1 MKWTIEKYLVIS
13 LFSLMNL
20 DKKIRLTTEMLNA
33 KIMDEKQ
40 KLETYLL
47 FQIDQLN
54 QRLDEVLNRVN
65 LLSLKLDSVIDDLA
79 NMKGNVDDINSSLDN
94 LH

>member
-1 MKWTIEKYLVIS
+1 
-13 LFSLMNL
+13 MNI

-47 FQIDQLN
+47 LQIDQLN
-54 QRLDEVLNRVN
+54 QRLDEVLNRAN

-79 NMKGNVDDINSSLDN
+79 NMKVNVDDINSSLDN
-94 LH
+94 LL

>member
-1 MKWTIEKYLVIS
+1 
-13 LFSLMNL
+13 MNL

-79 NMKGNVDDINSSLDN
+79 NMKVNVDDINSSLDN

>member
-1 MKWTIEKYLVIS
+1 
-13 LFSLMNL
+13 MNL

-47 FQIDQLN
+47 LQIDQLN

-94 LH
+94 LP

>member
-1 MKWTIEKYLVIS
+1 
-13 LFSLMNL
+13 MNL

-47 FQIDQLN
+47 LQIDQLN
-54 QRLDEVLNRVN
+54 QRLDEVLNRAN
-65 LLSLKLDSVIDDLA
+65 LISLKLDSVIDDLA
-79 NMKGNVDDINSSLDN
+79 KMKVNVDDINSSLDN
-94 LH
+94 LP

>member
-1 MKWTIEKYLVIS
+1 
-13 LFSLMNL
+13 MNL

>member
-1 MKWTIEKYLVIS
+1 
-13 LFSLMNL
+13 MNI

-47 FQIDQLN
+47 LQIDQLN

-79 NMKGNVDDINSSLDN
+79 KMKVNVDDINSSLDN
-94 LH
+94 LL

>member
-1 MKWTIEKYLVIS
+1 
-13 LFSLMNL
+13 MNI

-47 FQIDQLN
+47 LQIDQLH

-79 NMKGNVDDINSSLDN
+79 NMKVNVDDINSSLDN

>member
-1 MKWTIEKYLVIS
+1 
-13 LFSLMNL
+13 MNI

-40 KLETYLL
+40 KLEAKIDHTETYLL
-47 FQIDQLN
+47 LQIDQLN
-54 QRLDEVLNRVN
+54 QRLDEVLNRVK

-79 NMKGNVDDINSSLDN
+79 KMKVNVDDINSSLDN

>member
-1 MKWTIEKYLVIS
+1 
-13 LFSLMNL
+13 MNF
-20 DKKIRLTTEMLNA
+20 DKKIQLTTEMLNA

-47 FQIDQLN
+47 LQIDQLN

-79 NMKGNVDDINSSLDN
+79 KMKVNVDDINNSLEN
-94 LH
+94 LL

>member
-1 MKWTIEKYLVIS
+1 
-13 LFSLMNL
+13 MNI
-20 DKKIRLTTEMLNA
+20 DKKIRLTTEMLNT

-40 KLETYLL
+40 KLEAKIDHTETYLL
-47 FQIDQLN
+47 LQIDQLH

-79 NMKGNVDDINSSLDN
+79 NMKVNVDDINSSLDN

>member
-1 MKWTIEKYLVIS
+1 
-13 LFSLMNL
+13 MNL
-20 DKKIRLTTEMLNA
+20 DKKIRLTTEMLNT

-40 KLETYLL
+40 KLEAKIDHTETYLL
-47 FQIDQLN
+47 LQIDQLN

-79 NMKGNVDDINSSLDN
+79 KMKVNVDDINSSLDN
-94 LH
+94 LP

>member
-1 MKWTIEKYLVIS
+1 
-13 LFSLMNL
+13 MNL

-79 NMKGNVDDINSSLDN
+79 NMKVNVDDINSSLDN
-94 LH
+94 LP

>member
-1 MKWTIEKYLVIS
+1 
-13 LFSLMNL
+13 MNI
-20 DKKIRLTTEMLNA
+20 DKKIQLTTEMLNA

-40 KLETYLL
+40 KLEAKVDHTETYLL
-47 FQIDQLN
+47 LQIDQLN

-79 NMKGNVDDINSSLDN
+79 NMKVNVDDINSSLDN

>member
-1 MKWTIEKYLVIS
+1 
-13 LFSLMNL
+13 MNI

-40 KLETYLL
+40 KLETYMLL
-47 FQIDQLN
+47 QIDQLH

-79 NMKGNVDDINSSLDN
+79 KMKVNVDDINSSLDN
-94 LH
+94 LP

>member
-1 MKWTIEKYLVIS
+1 
-13 LFSLMNL
+13 MNL

-47 FQIDQLN
+47 LQIDQLN
-54 QRLDEVLNRVN
+54 QRLDEVLNRAN
-65 LLSLKLDSVIDDLA
+65 LISLKLDSVIDDLA
-79 NMKGNVDDINSSLDN
+79 KMKVNVDDINSSLDN

>member
-1 MKWTIEKYLVIS
+1 
-13 LFSLMNL
+13 MNI

-47 FQIDQLN
+47 LQIDQLN
-54 QRLDEVLNRVN
+54 QRLDEVLNRAN
-65 LLSLKLDSVIDDLA
+65 LISLKLDSVIDDLA
-79 NMKGNVDDINSSLDN
+79 KMKVNVDDINSSLDN
-94 LH
+94 LP

>member
-1 MKWTIEKYLVIS
+1 
-13 LFSLMNL
+13 MNL

-47 FQIDQLN
+47 LQIDQLN

-79 NMKGNVDDINSSLDN
+79 NMKVNVDDINSSLDN
-94 LH
+94 LP

>member
-1 MKWTIEKYLVIS
+1 
-13 LFSLMNL
+13 MNI

-40 KLETYLL
+40 KLEAKIDHTETYLL
-47 FQIDQLN
+47 LQIDQLN

-79 NMKGNVDDINSSLDN
+79 KMKVNVDDINSSLDN
-94 LH
+94 LP

>member
-1 MKWTIEKYLVIS
+1 
-13 LFSLMNL
+13 MNI

-47 FQIDQLN
+47 LQIDQLN

-79 NMKGNVDDINSSLDN
+79 KMKVNVDDINSSLDN
-94 LH
+94 LP

>member
-1 MKWTIEKYLVIS
+1 
-13 LFSLMNL
+13 MNL

-47 FQIDQLN
+47 LQIDQLN

-79 NMKGNVDDINSSLDN
+79 KMKVNVDDINNSLEN

>member
-1 MKWTIEKYLVIS
+1 
-13 LFSLMNL
+13 MNL

-47 FQIDQLN
+47 LQIDQLN

>member
-1 MKWTIEKYLVIS
+1 
-13 LFSLMNL
+13 MNL

-47 FQIDQLN
+47 LQIDQLN

-79 NMKGNVDDINSSLDN
+79 KMKVNVDDINSSLDN

>member
-1 MKWTIEKYLVIS
+1 
-13 LFSLMNL
+13 MNI

-47 FQIDQLN
+47 LQIDQLN

-79 NMKGNVDDINSSLDN
+79 KMKVNVDDINSSLDN

>member
-1 MKWTIEKYLVIS
+1 
-13 LFSLMNL
+13 MNL
-20 DKKIRLTTEMLNA
+20 DKKIRLTTEMLNT

-40 KLETYLL
+40 KLEAKIDHTETYLL

-79 NMKGNVDDINSSLDN
+79 NMKVNVDDINSSLDN
-94 LH
+94 LP

>member
-1 MKWTIEKYLVIS
+1 
-13 LFSLMNL
+13 MNI

-47 FQIDQLN
+47 LQIDQLN

-79 NMKGNVDDINSSLDN
+79 NMKVNVDDINSSLDN

>member
-1 MKWTIEKYLVIS
+1 
-13 LFSLMNL
+13 MNL

-47 FQIDQLN
+47 LQIDQLH

-79 NMKGNVDDINSSLDN
+79 NMKVNVDDINSSLDN

>member
-1 MKWTIEKYLVIS
+1 
-13 LFSLMNL
+13 MNI
-20 DKKIRLTTEMLNA
+20 DKKIRLTTEMLNT

-40 KLETYLL
+40 KLEAKIDHTETYLL
-47 FQIDQLN
+47 LQIDQLN

-79 NMKGNVDDINSSLDN
+79 NMKVNVDDINSSLDN

>member
-1 MKWTIEKYLVIS
+1 
-13 LFSLMNL
+13 MNL

-47 FQIDQLN
+47 LQIDQLN

-79 NMKGNVDDINSSLDN
+79 NMKVNVDDINSSLDN

>member
-1 MKWTIEKYLVIS
+1 
-13 LFSLMNL
+13 MNI

-40 KLETYLL
+40 KLEAKVDHTETYLL
-47 FQIDQLN
+47 LQIDQLN

>member
-1 MKWTIEKYLVIS
+1 
-13 LFSLMNL
+13 MNL

-47 FQIDQLN
+47 LQIDQLN

-79 NMKGNVDDINSSLDN
+79 KMKVNVDDINNSLEN
-94 LH
+94 LL